1 MARILGKSLMARLDA
16 LQAAVQHAGGA
27 PVSVSGG
34 ACGGTCSGGCKD
46 SCSGDCYGGCRTG
59 CDGGCKGG
67 CANTDSNACYP
78 N

>member
-1 MARILGKSLMARLDA
+1 MARLDA

-34 ACGGTCSGGCKD
+34 GCQNNCSGNCDGGCK
-46 SCSGDCYGGCRTG
+46 GGCGSNCSNG

-67 CANTDSNACYP
+67 SAIYCD
-78 N
+78 